1 MLLLPT
7 PPPHLHP
14 HLGDLL
20 FDRRYLPT
28 WPARA
33 PETTVGIEAGEAAV
47 VAAASAASAALHA
60 ASSRCARATLLPQS
74 RPHARPLRNR
84 CKPCSPFLASPATPT
99 PRPQRPP
106 LTSYRSPHL
115 RRRLSHMGLP
125 PGPRRLA
132 LLGRG
137 GRRVAAWVPQAP
149 KPDEGG
155 RSVVPGGAQGTGGGV
170 WKARGAA
177 RRRAAARRCRRA
189 RPSPTPDGPFRAGS
203 GRWCPGVT
211 TASQTAPEVRGFA
224 SQCAQPLHR
233 PQVGP
238 GGLVAVC
245 SERPPAT
252 PSGPAG
258 PPRWLAP
265 GRSQSRA
272 CGWSVACTV

>member
-125 PGPRRLA
+125 PGPDASRCSGA
-132 LLGRG
+132 AGGGWLLGCPKHPSPTREAGLWCRG
-137 GRRVAAWVPQAP
+137 ALRGPGVGSGRPEAP
-149 KPDEGG
+149 
-155 RSVVPGGAQGTGGGV
+155 PGGE
-170 WKARGAA
+170 
-177 RRRAAARRCRRA
+177 RRHVVAAAR
-189 RPSPTPDGPFRAGS
+189 
-203 GRWCPGVT
+203 
-211 TASQTAPEVRGFA
+211 
-224 SQCAQPLHR
+224 
-233 PQVGP
+233 
-238 GGLVAVC
+238 
-245 SERPPAT
+245 
-252 PSGPAG
+252 G
-258 PPRWLAP
+258 PPRP
-265 GRSQSRA
+265 PMGRFGPVRA
-272 CGWSVACTV
+272 DGAQV